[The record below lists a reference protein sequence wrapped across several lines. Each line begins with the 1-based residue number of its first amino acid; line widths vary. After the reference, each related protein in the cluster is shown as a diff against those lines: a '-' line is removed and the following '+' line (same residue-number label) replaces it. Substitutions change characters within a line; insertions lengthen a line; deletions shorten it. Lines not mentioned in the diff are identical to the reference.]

1 MMNLNIKLQQP
12 LEVISQKFLSKIK
25 YGELSVKFPTGRT
38 KTFTGINNDYKAD
51 LTINNY
57 KFISK
62 ILKRKSVGFAESYMD
77 GDFETSNLSNLLFLA
92 HQNESVFLKD
102 KRCSVYKSRPI
113 QCRTWPLWNENM
125 HAKRWNLKITKFCP
139 GINKG
144 AILSKKKILNILE
157 KDKKNDELILKQ
169 NINHQK

>member
-1 MMNLNIKLQQP
+1 
-12 LEVISQKFLSKIK
+12 
-25 YGELSVKFPTGRT
+25 
-38 KTFTGINNDYKAD
+38 
-51 LTINNY
+51 
-57 KFISK
+57 
-62 ILKRKSVGFAESYMD
+62 
-77 GDFETSNLSNLLFLA
+77 
-92 HQNESVFLKD
+92 
-102 KRCSVYKSRPI
+102 
-113 QCRTWPLWNENM
+113 M